1 MVDIS
6 EVPLTPN
13 KLSPLSDVS
22 NNNEEDPSVLKLP
35 PSKRWR
41 GTFHNNNNNSSRCSD
56 LEALSPSVAQKDSF
70 SPEAQSQNNICR
82 SSADMDI
89 HIHPGHFD
97 MGMGKFPHHM
107 MPPPPL
113 LVVPSL
119 VPNQQ
124 QMPPRTQDS
133 FFLKSHHG
141 PHITRVESP
150 MSALSPFSAMSSPGT
165 TPRMSPLTSL
175 PTPVSNGFLPSP
187 MTAGTFLFSPFS
199 AGPGISTSTTPTHFP
214 FPPHLPFQT
223 QHLLREANIDPKLR
237 TQSEGDAASL
247 KSSGLD
253 SQGHSEESNSDEDES
268 LMLCSI
274 CCDKATGLHYGII
287 TCEGCKGFFKR
298 TVQNKRVYTCVGN
311 GQCEVTKAQRNRC
324 QYCRFQKCLHM
335 GMMLE
340 AVREDRMPGGRNTGL
355 SYKCKP
361 KNYDKLRKKFQ
372 QMAQQKAQLNRKTR
386 AEKQALK
393 AAREAMKAERESK
406 GLKGSGGSAG
416 GGGSSGGMSGKHHG
430 GEVRTLKPQTAQLI
444 EVLQQTESAVLK
456 VAEKE
461 GVNLKEHRYSDL
473 PATMELDDFRR
484 LQCRLGEELVFHLV
498 QWVKHLPFFTQ
509 LSAVEHTHL
518 LKTKWLDLM
527 LLCTIS
533 RAMHFKQPLVNSS
546 VSSGMSGK
554 SSGGMDVGL
563 SFEQCTHKNL
573 LLLQECMNKTL
584 DLRLD
589 MDVFRDEMGEVVEKV
604 TKLAASFR
612 TLGVTRNEYLLLKV
626 ILFLDQTGKP
636 FSEQIRSVQEP
647 YILALKDFM
656 EANNQPGRFDDFL
669 SQLPELH
676 ASSKLLLHSKLLYM
690 PYLLNAIAGVGPNGA
705 TPSALSPSSS

>member
-1 MVDIS
+1 
-6 EVPLTPN
+6 
-13 KLSPLSDVS
+13 
-22 NNNEEDPSVLKLP
+22 
-35 PSKRWR
+35 
-41 GTFHNNNNNSSRCSD
+41 
-56 LEALSPSVAQKDSF
+56 
-70 SPEAQSQNNICR
+70 
-82 SSADMDI
+82 
-89 HIHPGHFD
+89 
-97 MGMGKFPHHM
+97 
-107 MPPPPL
+107 
-113 LVVPSL
+113 
-119 VPNQQ
+119 
-124 QMPPRTQDS
+124 
-133 FFLKSHHG
+133 
-141 PHITRVESP
+141 
-150 MSALSPFSAMSSPGT
+150 
-165 TPRMSPLTSL
+165 
-175 PTPVSNGFLPSP
+175 
-187 MTAGTFLFSPFS
+187 
-199 AGPGISTSTTPTHFP
+199 
-214 FPPHLPFQT
+214 
-223 QHLLREANIDPKLR
+223 
-237 TQSEGDAASL
+237 
-247 KSSGLD
+247 
-253 SQGHSEESNSDEDES
+253 
-268 LMLCSI
+268 
-274 CCDKATGLHYGII
+274 
-287 TCEGCKGFFKR
+287 
-298 TVQNKRVYTCVGN
+298 
-311 GQCEVTKAQRNRC
+311 
-324 QYCRFQKCLHM
+324 
-335 GMMLE
+335 
-340 AVREDRMPGGRNTGL
+340 MPGGRNTGL
-355 SYKCKP
+355 SYKQCKP

-372 QMAQQKAQLNRKTR
+372 LMAQQKAQLNRKTR

-406 GLKGSGGSAG
+406 GLKGSGGSSG
-416 GGGSSGGMSGKHHG
+416 GGGNNGGVSGKQGGG

-473 PATMELDDFRR
+473 PASMELDDFRR

-546 VSSGMSGK
+546 ASNSGSMNGK
-554 SSGGMDVGL
+554 TGGSGGMDVGL
-563 SFEQCTHKNL
+563 SFEQCAHKNL

-626 ILFLDQTGKP
+626 ILFLDQGKP
-636 FSEQIRSVQEP
+636 VNEQIRSVQEP
-647 YILALKDFM
+647 YLLALRDFM

-676 ASSKLLLHSKLLYM
+676 ACSKLLLHSKLLYM

-705 TPSALSPSSS
+705 TPSALSPTS